1 MGIELPFTTI
11 EMTGAFL
18 LVFFRMTGLVIAAPL
33 FSNQSFPMTL
43 RVWFA
48 FMLAAVMFPIAWGHI
63 PSGELLAKLQHPWM
77 SILAVGGEFSIGWLV
92 GWTASVM
99 IWAAQLAGHLVGQE
113 IGMSMGEIF
122 DPISQTQSSAL
133 SQLFF
138 TFALLVFVILGGHHL
153 VVVSISESFSAA
165 PVGSFPIGAETG
177 SFVAQELGSELWT
190 TGVRA
195 ALPTMLSLIFV
206 TVAMAILA
214 RTVPEMNIFMLGF
227 TLRIIFGLM
236 ALIVVLPFVADLFQS
251 FLANTQLNLE
261 RLLGQWEG
269 G

>member
-1 MGIELPFTTI
+1 MGIELPFTTL

-48 FMLAAVMFPIAWGHI
+48 FMLAAVMFPIAWNYL
-63 PSGELLAKLQHPWM
+63 PSGALLAKLQHPWL
-77 SILAVGGEFSIGWLV
+77 SILAVGGEFAIGWII
-92 GWTASVM
+92 GWAASVM

-113 IGMSMGEIF
+113 IGMSIGEVF

-138 TFALLVFVILGGHHL
+138 TFALLLFVILGGHHL
-153 VVVSISESFSAA
+153 VVMSVSQSFEAA
-165 PVGSFPIGAETG
+165 PIGTFPIGAGTG
-177 SFVAQELGSELWT
+177 KFLAQELGSDLWVM
-190 TGVRA
+190 GVKT
-195 ALPTMLSLIFV
+195 ALPTMFALIFV

-214 RTVPEMNIFMLGF
+214 RTVPEMNIFMIGF
-227 TLRIIFGLM
+227 TLRIIFGLL

-251 FLANTQLNLE
+251 FLVNTQLNLE
-261 RLLGQWEG
+261 RLLEMWEG